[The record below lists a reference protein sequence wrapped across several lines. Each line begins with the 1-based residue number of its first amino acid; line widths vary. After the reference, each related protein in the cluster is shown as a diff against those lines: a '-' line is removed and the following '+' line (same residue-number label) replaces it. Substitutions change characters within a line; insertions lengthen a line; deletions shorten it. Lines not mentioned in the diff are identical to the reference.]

1 MVCRYTVNFE
11 IVNFSKC
18 FLTTA
23 PLPPPIDKFTN
34 QLFKTVGED
43 LQLISMNRMGDKPS
57 SLVKMFSLERGYNA
71 D

>member
-1 MVCRYTVNFE
+1 MENAMVSRYTVNFE

-43 LQLISMNRMGDKPS
+43 LQLIQMGATLHP
-57 SLVKMFSLERGYNA
+57 L
-71 D
+71 